1 MVERNRLLDVLTW
14 VVVLAGIVLVCFP
27 IYVTFVASSLT
38 ATEVLQS
45 PMTLIPGPHLIE
57 NYRTALFV
65 GVGESSVPVGL
76 MLFNSL
82 VLAMG
87 VAVGKIVTSIIS
99 AYAVVYFRF
108 PFRKLAFWAI
118 FVTLM
123 LPVEVRIMPTYK
135 VVSDLG
141 LINTRSGLILP
152 IVASATA
159 TFLFRQMFLTVPD
172 ELTEAARVDGA
183 SPMQFFWHI
192 LLPLSGTTIAALF
205 VIQFIYGWNQYLWPL
220 LITTDRNLTPIVVGV
235 TQMISRGGDAATQ
248 WNLVMATVMLAMIP
262 PAVIV
267 ILLQR
272 WFVKG
277 LIETEK

>member
-1 MVERNRLLDVLTW
+1 MVERNRFLDVLTW
-14 VVVLAGIVLVCFP
+14 VVVIAGIALVCFP
-27 IYVTFVASSLT
+27 VYVTFVASSLT
-38 ATEVLQS
+38 STEVLQS

-57 NYRTALFV
+57 NYRTALFH
-65 GVGESSVPVGL
+65 GVGESSVPVGR

-87 VAVGKIVTSIIS
+87 VAVGKIVFSILS

-141 LINTRSGLILP
+141 LINTRTGMIMP
-152 IVASATA
+152 IIASATA

-183 SPMQFFWHI
+183 SPMQFFWNI
-192 LLPLSGTTIAALF
+192 LLPLSATTIAALF

-220 LITTDRNLTPIVVGV
+220 LITTDRSLTPIVVGV
-235 TQMISRGGDAATQ
+235 TQMISRGGDAATE

-267 ILLQR
+267 VLLQR